1 MNELKTISLLNRLS
15 NVQFKKTKN
24 LHCSYDAEDDGHLAE
39 IKNRRSYY
47 STKMIEASKMFVNF
61 QKAQL
66 KGKSF
71 IYVVT
76 DSKGLYVFNI
86 TRLIDTI
93 IQRDIIKKELPS
105 KTDFEGGK
113 EITKY
118 YYTLEEEM
126 SSLTFVFD

>member
-1 MNELKTISLLNRLS
+1 MNEQKTINLINRLS
-15 NVQFKKTKN
+15 NAQLKKTTN
-24 LHCSYDAEDDGHLAE
+24 LHCSYDAEDNLHLAE

-66 KGKSF
+66 KGKTF

-93 IQRDIIKKELPS
+93 IQRDIVKKELPS
-105 KTDFEGGK
+105 KTDFQGGK
-113 EITKY
+113 EIMKY
-118 YYTLEEEM
+118 YYNLEEEM